1 MDDTCRESANALPL
15 FVFPSRQFLQPPSR
29 YEERFSFSFRLP
41 SGRMVDVPKKAKA
54 FEGKIRREPNPK
66 GAQASTRRVLTP
78 PPTRNEKQVTFEP
91 EQKIGAY
98 RIIRLLGQGGMG
110 AVYEVEH
117 EQLGIRY
124 ALKAFTSQCEYA
136 DILKKKFLAEGKVL
150 ARLRDPHLIRVF
162 DLAIDEATG
171 VPYFVMDII
180 TYTDGVPHTLDDIEL
195 GDLEEDYIFDWF
207 DDLCKA
213 LDYIH
218 SQGIVHRDIKLG
230 NVLLRE
236 DRHVM
241 LSDFGVS
248 RIFGAGLSRE
258 INVTR
263 TIVSDGKTES
273 RLVMGTEG
281 YMAPEVQSGH
291 DATPAADVYS
301 LGVMFFHL
309 LTGLW
314 YEPGTK
320 ALSILDGFKYRW
332 RDVLARMLSVNP
344 QNRPLP
350 LSDLP
355 RQLQPIES
363 PEIAEDDSGSEN
375 RPQRDAWRWI
385 AIATAI
391 VVVAVVVAVI
401 LLRPK
406 TNGLLSPSED
416 DFNELFSAK
425 DVFLSKEGGK

>member
-1 MDDTCRESANALPL
+1 M
-15 FVFPSRQFLQPPSR
+15 
-29 YEERFSFSFRLP
+29 
-41 SGRMVDVPKKAKA
+41 
-54 FEGKIRREPNPK
+54 
-66 GAQASTRRVLTP
+66 
-78 PPTRNEKQVTFEP
+78 TFESGH
-91 EQKIGAY
+91 KIGAY

-117 EQLGIRY
+117 EQLGVRY
-124 ALKAFTSQCEYA
+124 ALKAFTSQSEYA

-150 ARLRDPHLIRVF
+150 ARLRHPLLIRVF

-171 VPYFVMDII
+171 VPFFVMDII
-180 TYTDGVPHTLDDIEL
+180 TYKDGVPHTLDDVEL
-195 GDLEEDYIFDWF
+195 GDLEEDYIFTWF

-236 DRHVM
+236 DKHVM

-258 INVTR
+258 VNVTR
-263 TIVSDGKTES
+263 TIVSDGKTGS
-273 RLVMGTEG
+273 KLVMGTEG
-281 YMAPEVQSGH
+281 YMAPEVQRGQ

-320 ALSILDGFKYRW
+320 ALSLLDSFKYRW
-332 RDVLARMLSVNP
+332 RDVLTRMLAVDP
-344 QNRPLP
+344 HDRPLP

-355 RQLQPIES
+355 RQLQPVES
-363 PEIAEDDSGSEN
+363 PEGIAEVDSCRERTPAAPKPATDG
-375 RPQRDAWRWI
+375 RARCPQRAVWWWI
-385 AIATAI
+385 AIAAA
-391 VVVAVVVAVI
+391 VVVAVVVAT
-401 LLRPK
+401 LLIRSK
-406 TNGLLSPSED
+406 INGLLPPSQD
-416 DFNELFSAK
+416 DFNELFSAS
-425 DVFLSKEGGK
+425 DVFQSEEGGK

>member
-1 MDDTCRESANALPL
+1 M
-15 FVFPSRQFLQPPSR
+15 
-29 YEERFSFSFRLP
+29 
-41 SGRMVDVPKKAKA
+41 
-54 FEGKIRREPNPK
+54 I
-66 GAQASTRRVLTP
+66 
-78 PPTRNEKQVTFEP
+78 FEP
-91 EQKIGAY
+91 GQKIGAY
-98 RIIRLLGQGGMG
+98 RIVRLLGQGGMG
-110 AVYEVEH
+110 SVYEVEH
-117 EQLGIRY
+117 EQLGVRY
-124 ALKAFTSQCEYA
+124 ALKAFTAHDDYA

-162 DLAIDEATG
+162 DLAIDETTG

-180 TYTDGVPHTLDDIEL
+180 TYSDGVPHTLDDVEL
-195 GDLEEDYIFDWF
+195 GDLEEDYVFDWF

-218 SQGIVHRDIKLG
+218 AQGIVHRDIKLG

-263 TIVSDGKTES
+263 TIVSDGKTETK
-273 RLVMGTEG
+273 LVMGTEG
-281 YMAPEVQSGH
+281 YMAPEVLRGQ

-314 YEPGTK
+314 YEPGTR
-320 ALSILDGFKYRW
+320 ALALLDSFKYRW
-332 RDVLARMLSVNP
+332 RDILSRMLSVDP
-344 QNRPLP
+344 QDRPLP

-363 PEIAEDDSGSEN
+363 PEDLVPTKLK
-375 RPQRDAWRWI
+375 RPALWGGFWKRWYFI
-385 AIATAI
+385 LAA
-391 VVVAVVVAVI
+391 AVVVLALVI
-401 LLRPK
+401 ATMVLLRSNSK
-406 TNGLLSPSED
+406 ELLPPSED
-416 DFNELFSAK
+416 DFNELFSSS
-425 DVFLSKEGGK
+425 DVFQPEEVGK

>member
-1 MDDTCRESANALPL
+1 
-15 FVFPSRQFLQPPSR
+15 
-29 YEERFSFSFRLP
+29 
-41 SGRMVDVPKKAKA
+41 
-54 FEGKIRREPNPK
+54 
-66 GAQASTRRVLTP
+66 
-78 PPTRNEKQVTFEP
+78 
-91 EQKIGAY
+91 
-98 RIIRLLGQGGMG
+98 MG

-117 EQLGIRY
+117 EQLGVHY
-124 ALKAFTSQCEYA
+124 ALKAFSTQNKYA
-136 DILKKKFLAEGKVL
+136 DVLKKKFLAEGKVL

-180 TYTDGVPHTLDDIEL
+180 TYKDGMPHTLDDIERE
-195 GDLEEDYIFDWF
+195 DLEEDYIFDWF

-218 SQGIVHRDIKLG
+218 AQGIVHRDIKLG

-236 DRHVM
+236 DKHVM

-248 RIFGAGLSRE
+248 RIFGEGLSRE
-258 INVTR
+258 VNVTR

-273 RLVMGTEG
+273 KLVMGTAG
-281 YMAPEVQSGH
+281 YMAPEVQAGH

-320 ALSILDGFKYRW
+320 ALALLDGFKYQW
-332 RDVLARMLSVNP
+332 RDVLSRMLSVNP
-344 QNRPLP
+344 QERPLP

-355 RQLQPIES
+355 RQLQPVGS
-363 PEIAEDDSGSEN
+363 TGDSVPAQAKPPTARFAFVKRKWFIAV
-375 RPQRDAWRWI
+375 A
-385 AIATAI
+385 AVA
-391 VVVAVVVAVI
+391 VVAVAVVAIVAFRSKI
-401 LLRPK
+401 NELP
-406 TNGLLSPSED
+406 PPAQD
-416 DFNELFSAK
+416 DFGELFSSD
-425 DVFLSKEGGK
+425 DVFLPKEDGK

>member
-1 MDDTCRESANALPL
+1 
-15 FVFPSRQFLQPPSR
+15 
-29 YEERFSFSFRLP
+29 
-41 SGRMVDVPKKAKA
+41 
-54 FEGKIRREPNPK
+54 
-66 GAQASTRRVLTP
+66 
-78 PPTRNEKQVTFEP
+78 
-91 EQKIGAY
+91 
-98 RIIRLLGQGGMG
+98 MG

-117 EQLGIRY
+117 EQLGVHF
-124 ALKAFTSQCEYA
+124 ALKAFSTQNKHA
-136 DILKKKFLAEGKVL
+136 DVLKKKFLAEGKVL

-162 DLAIDEATG
+162 DLAIDEATD

-180 TYTDGVPHTLDDIEL
+180 TYKDGTPHTLDDVER

-248 RIFGAGLSRE
+248 RIFGEGLSRE
-258 INVTR
+258 VNVTR

-273 RLVMGTEG
+273 KLIMGTAG
-281 YMAPEVQSGH
+281 YMAPEVLKGE

-320 ALSILDGFKYRW
+320 ALALLDGFKYRW
-332 RDVLARMLSVNP
+332 RDVLSRMLSVNP
-344 QNRPLP
+344 QERPLP

-355 RQLQPIES
+355 RQLLPVES
-363 PEIAEDDSGSEN
+363 TEN
-375 RPQRDAWRWI
+375 SAPVQKPPAFAYVKRWWLI
-385 AIATAI
+385 VVAAVAAAAVAI
-391 VVVAVVVAVI
+391 VAVAAF
-401 LLRPK
+401 RSK
-406 TNGLLSPSED
+406 TSEPPPPAQD
-416 DFNELFSAK
+416 DFSEMFSSD
-425 DVFLSKEGGK
+425 DVFQPRESGK

>member
-1 MDDTCRESANALPL
+1 
-15 FVFPSRQFLQPPSR
+15 
-29 YEERFSFSFRLP
+29 
-41 SGRMVDVPKKAKA
+41 
-54 FEGKIRREPNPK
+54 
-66 GAQASTRRVLTP
+66 
-78 PPTRNEKQVTFEP
+78 
-91 EQKIGAY
+91 
-98 RIIRLLGQGGMG
+98 MG
-110 AVYEVEH
+110 SVYEVEH
-117 EQLGIRY
+117 EQLGVRY
-124 ALKAFTSQCEYA
+124 ALKAFTAQDDYA

-180 TYTDGVPHTLDDIEL
+180 TYSDGVPHTLDDVEL
-195 GDLEEDYIFDWF
+195 GDLEEDYVFDWF

-218 SQGIVHRDIKLG
+218 AQGIVHRDIKLG

-263 TIVSDGKTES
+263 TIVSDGKTETK
-273 RLVMGTEG
+273 LVMGTEG
-281 YMAPEVQSGH
+281 YMAPEVLRGQ

-314 YEPGTK
+314 YEPGTR
-320 ALSILDGFKYRW
+320 ALALLDSFKYRW
-332 RDVLARMLSVNP
+332 RDILSRMLSVDP
-344 QNRPLP
+344 QDRPLP

-355 RQLQPIES
+355 RQLQPIGF
-363 PEIAEDDSGSEN
+363 PEN
-375 RPQRDAWRWI
+375 LVPTKLKRPALWVGFWKRRYFTLA
-385 AIATAI
+385 A
-391 VVVAVVVAVI
+391 AVVVLVLAVATVAFF
-401 LLRPK
+401 RHK
-406 TNGLLSPSED
+406 ANGLLPPSQD
-416 DFNELFSAK
+416 DFNELFSAS
-425 DVFLSKEGGK
+425 DVFLLEESGK